1 MDMENA
7 IEKYI
12 AMQPAARQG
21 ILKDIHAIITDNDAT
36 VTAVIDKMMGKEMII
51 YKEKSMMKYALASV
65 KNYMSLH
72 VLPMYMSKT
81 IFSKYQNLLPQA
93 SFQKGCINFESAEA
107 MPLDEVARLIK
118 DCSTVDLSKI
128 REKYQKT
135 PKQKAK

>member
-1 MDMENA
+1 MENA

-12 AMQPAARQG
+12 AMQPAGRQR
-21 ILKDIHAIITDNDAT
+21 ILSDIHTIIMNNDTT
-36 VTAVIDKMMGKEMII
+36 VTAVVDKMMGKEMII
-51 YKEKSMMKYALASV
+51 YNEKSMMKYALAGV

-81 IFSKYQNLLPQA
+81 IFPKYQKLLPRA

-118 DCSTVDLSKI
+118 DSSVVDLSKI
-128 REKYQKT
+128 RENYQKNKA
-135 PKQKAK
+135 KQKAK